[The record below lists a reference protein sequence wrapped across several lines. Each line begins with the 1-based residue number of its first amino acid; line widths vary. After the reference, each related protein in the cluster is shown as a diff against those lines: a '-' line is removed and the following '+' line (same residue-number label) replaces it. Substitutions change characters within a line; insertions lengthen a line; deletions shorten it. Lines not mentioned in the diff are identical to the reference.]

1 MTIFDKTQ
9 KISSKWAFKTDN
21 LSEYHSGKQKTAAG
35 KKLKVKIQNLPP
47 VPFSKFQKYP
57 NIMWSNTTLYAFPV
71 PNICSFSYQ
80 SILIM

>member
-21 LSEYHSGKQKTAAG
+21 LSEYHFGKQKTG
-35 KKLKVKIQNLPP
+35 NLPQKVKGKNSKLTPYPII
-47 VPFSKFQKYP
+47 KFQKYP

-71 PNICSFSYQ
+71 P
-80 SILIM
+80 